1 MLDFLFS
8 LFSND
13 MGIDLG
19 TANTLVYV
27 KGQGI
32 VLREPSV
39 VAIDRETRRVLA
51 IGAEAK
57 RMLGRTPASIIA
69 VRPLR
74 NGVIADFEV
83 TQEMIKYFIR
93 KVHNR
98 RSLLRNMA
106 TSLFKHER
114 IETTIAKAKELRPY
128 AEKLITNAKKG
139 EHFMVRRQIQ
149 DKVIYKKLFEVLAPR
164 YMQRPGGYTRIL
176 KIAPR
181 LGDNAKLG
189 LIMLVS

>member
-1 MLDFLFS
+1 
-8 LFSND
+8 
-13 MGIDLG
+13 
-19 TANTLVYV
+19 
-27 KGQGI
+27 
-32 VLREPSV
+32 
-39 VAIDRETRRVLA
+39 
-51 IGAEAK
+51 
-57 RMLGRTPASIIA
+57 
-69 VRPLR
+69 
-74 NGVIADFEV
+74 
-83 TQEMIKYFIR
+83 
-93 KVHNR
+93 
-98 RSLLRNMA
+98 MA
-106 TSLFKHER
+106 TSLFKHEK

-149 DKVIYKKLFEVLAPR
+149 DKVVYKKLFEVLAPR